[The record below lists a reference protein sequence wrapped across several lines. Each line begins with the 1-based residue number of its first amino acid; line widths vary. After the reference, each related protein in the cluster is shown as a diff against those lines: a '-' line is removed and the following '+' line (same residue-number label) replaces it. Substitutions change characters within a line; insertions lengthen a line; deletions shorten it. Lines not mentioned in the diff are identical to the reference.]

1 MKSPIQKSRA
11 DKSKTFMTCPI
22 LNHAME
28 LLKQHSGSKYQ
39 DSPITER
46 MAKHVEQQNIIE
58 MQCAGAAKQAEEQK
72 KKNRE
77 IILKLM
83 RSIYFLAKNRIPH
96 STTYKEFIE
105 LQVFNGDKLFEK
117 HLSEGPSNAQ
127 YTSRFSARV
136 LIEAIDIWIERK
148 LMCSL
153 QESLY
158 FSILADEC
166 QDISTQEEHPS
177 VADG

>member
-1 MKSPIQKSRA
+1 
-11 DKSKTFMTCPI
+11 
-22 LNHAME
+22 
-28 LLKQHSGSKYQ
+28 
-39 DSPITER
+39 
-46 MAKHVEQQNIIE
+46 MAKHVEQQNVIE

-83 RSIYFLAKNRIPH
+83 RSIYFLAKNHIPH
-96 STTYKEFIE
+96 PTTYKELIE
-105 LQVFNGDKLFEK
+105 LQVFNGNKLLEK
-117 HLSEGPSNAQ
+117 HLSEGPSNAH

-153 QESLY
+153 QDSPYL
-158 FSILADEC
+158 SR
-166 QDISTQEEHPS
+166 
-177 VADG
+177 